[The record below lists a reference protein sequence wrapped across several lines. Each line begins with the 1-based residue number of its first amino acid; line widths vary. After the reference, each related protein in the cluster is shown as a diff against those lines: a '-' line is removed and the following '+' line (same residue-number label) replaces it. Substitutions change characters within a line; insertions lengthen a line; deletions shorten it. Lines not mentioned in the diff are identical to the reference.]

1 MSEPIRVDVSRDE
14 DLADVARYLAA
25 RGFTVSTVHTER
37 EVALDVTGSAPG
49 HRSLESEVWDAL
61 TAWLAVTRCP
71 LVPRAVR
78 EREYALTPPGE

>member
-1 MSEPIRVDVSRDE
+1 MGEPIRVDVARED

-25 RGFTVSTVHTER
+25 RGFTVSTVHTEH

-49 HRSLESEVWDAL
+49 HETLESQVWDAL
-61 TAWLAVTRCP
+61 TAWLAVTSCP
-71 LVPRAVR
+71 LVPRAVT